1 MHSCAFHIPE
11 VMCCCVY
18 GLTGAIFTEMFY
30 INNACEKFY
39 VNDCDQNL
47 TFSDAFFPKTFP
59 KCQC

>member
-1 MHSCAFHIPE
+1 MRVSHPGGY
-11 VMCCCVY
+11 VLLRLY
-18 GLTGAIFTEMFY
+18 GLTGAIFTGMFY